1 MNDDILEV
9 IKKLLDLGMTP
20 ERIAERLD
28 YEIESI
34 ICSARKPWR
43 QT

>member
-34 ICSARKPWR
+34 ICSVRKPWR